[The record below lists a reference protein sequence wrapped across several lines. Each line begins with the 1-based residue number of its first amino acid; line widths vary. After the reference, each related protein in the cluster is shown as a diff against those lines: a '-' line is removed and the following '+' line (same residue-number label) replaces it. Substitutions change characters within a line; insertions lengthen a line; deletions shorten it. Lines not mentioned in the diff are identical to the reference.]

1 MATWDPFD
9 GLELLRR
16 DIDQAFDRV
25 GRQLPPG
32 FRSAFLPGLG
42 AREYPLINIYDD
54 QEKILIEA
62 LAPGAEPGS
71 FNVTAIGSM
80 LTISGEKRRAAGDVK
95 PEAFHRDE
103 RAAGKFVRSIEISTD
118 FASDQCTGR
127 VLTGSDNNRRGEA
140 ANEGFGDSRKPNLF
154 GHNQRRI

>member
-16 DIDQAFDRV
+16 DIDQAFDRA

-54 QEKILIEA
+54 QEKLLIEA

-71 FNVTAIGSM
+71 FNVTAVGNM

-95 PEAFHRDE
+95 PDAFHRDE
-103 RAAGKFVRSIEISTD
+103 RAAGKFVRSIEIPTD
-118 FASDQCTGR
+118 FDENNVRAEYKNGLLLIELAKSEKAKPRQITVQVAS
-127 VLTGSDNNRRGEA
+127 
-140 ANEGFGDSRKPNLF
+140 
-154 GHNQRRI
+154 

>member
-25 GRQLPPG
+25 GRQLPSG

-54 QEKILIEA
+54 QEKFLIEA

-71 FNVTAIGSM
+71 FNVTAVGNM

-95 PEAFHRDE
+95 PEAFHREE
-103 RAAGKFVRSIEISTD
+103 RAAGKFARSIEISTD
-118 FASDQCTGR
+118 FDENSVKAEYKNGLLLIQLAKSEKAKPRQINVQVAS
-127 VLTGSDNNRRGEA
+127 
-140 ANEGFGDSRKPNLF
+140 
-154 GHNQRRI
+154 